1 VYGRICGGGDDS
13 GHEKSGR
20 ARLNGGLTL
29 ITLLLRG
36 AQFVDGIY
44 GPEDVTSADMG
55 LSAAEQRDP
64 G

>member
-1 VYGRICGGGDDS
+1 MTAAMRNRVELGWRL
-13 GHEKSGR
+13 
-20 ARLNGGLTL
+20 LNGGLTL